1 MATITTCKCRI
12 THQLAKE
19 PKVDMGRQGAEN
31 MRKQANWKLQWG
43 AECLDRHVRFREK
56 GGGLNPAPLLDLSRF
71 PYFSQKHLVWNI
83 EGFTEAFSHIER
95 NIAYSTFHI
104 GNHVLADTK
113 SFCQFCLRYVFL
125 AAQAT

>member
-43 AECLDRHVRFREK
+43 AEYLDEHVRFREK
-56 GGGLNPAPLLDLSRF
+56 GGRAESRPLTRL
-71 PYFSQKHLVWNI
+71 K
-83 EGFTEAFSHIER
+83 
-95 NIAYSTFHI
+95 
-104 GNHVLADTK
+104 
-113 SFCQFCLRYVFL
+113 
-125 AAQAT
+125 